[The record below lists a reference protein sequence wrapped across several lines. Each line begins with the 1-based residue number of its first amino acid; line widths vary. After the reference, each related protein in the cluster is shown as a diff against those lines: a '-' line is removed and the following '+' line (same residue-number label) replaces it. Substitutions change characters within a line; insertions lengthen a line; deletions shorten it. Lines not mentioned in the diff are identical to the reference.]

1 MERESFEDLEVAEL
15 LNRHFIA
22 IKVDREERPDIDH
35 VYMSVC
41 QAMTG
46 HGGWPLTIIM
56 TPDKKPFFAGTYFPK
71 KDRYGLSGLLS
82 ILGNVNRAWAEKRD
96 DLENAGNRIIDA
108 VYNDNYYDKKMLS
121 KTIIDETYRQ
131 LERSFDPEYGGF
143 GNAPKF
149 PTPHN
154 LLFLLRYW
162 YSTREKNALSMVEK
176 TLDSMYRG
184 GIYDHIGFGFC
195 RYSTDRQC
203 YLETDMKFSP

>member
-195 RYSTDRQC
+195 RYSTDRQW
-203 YLETDMKFSP
+203 LVLI